1 MIGWGSFLYPSI
13 DFRYNGVIMP
23 TRSAVRDMHKELG
36 SWDAV
41 GNALGINKAVAWRYA
56 NEPKWEPVRGDLRK
70 ALGLPDITYIRQFR
84 NEEGRFT

>member
-1 MIGWGSFLYPSI
+1 MRALSLDPYILL
-13 DFRYNGVIMP
+13 RYNNVIVP
-23 TRSAVRDMHKELG
+23 TRSEVKEMHKTLG

-56 NEPKWEPVRGDLRK
+56 NEDNWEPVRSDLRK